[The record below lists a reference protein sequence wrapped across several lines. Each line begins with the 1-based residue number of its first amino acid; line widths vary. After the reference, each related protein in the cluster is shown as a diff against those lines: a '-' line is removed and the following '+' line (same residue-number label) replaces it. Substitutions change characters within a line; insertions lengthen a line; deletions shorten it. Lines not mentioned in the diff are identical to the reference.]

1 MVMERT
7 RMNTKRGVRWGLLT
21 AAAACAAMAAM
32 PGCELLVDFDRSKIP
47 TGVDGSL
54 GDDSGELPDAP
65 APTDGPSEG
74 PNTAPPQDA
83 PTSTPDA
90 TVDGGADS
98 AATEAS
104 TPDTGTD
111 APVDT
116 GADTGPDS
124 SGTVVDAGDDSG

>member
-47 TGVDGSL
+47 TGPDASLADDG
-54 GDDSGELPDAP
+54 GELPDAHP
-65 APTDGPSEG
+65 PTDGASEG
-74 PNTAPPQDA
+74 STTDA
-83 PTSTPDA
+83 PTGAPDA
-90 TVDGGADS
+90 TVDGGDGGDS
-98 AATEAS
+98 AVTEAS
-104 TPDTGTD
+104 APDTGTD
-111 APVDT
+111 AEVDT

>member
-1 MVMERT
+1 
-7 RMNTKRGVRWGLLT
+7 MNTKRGVRWGLLA
-21 AAAACAAMAAM
+21 AAAACAAMASM
-32 PGCELLVDFDRSKIP
+32 PGCELLVDFDRTKIP

-74 PNTAPPQDA
+74 PNTAPPEDA
-83 PTSTPDA
+83 PTDAPDA
-90 TVDGGADS
+90 TADGGDS

-104 TPDTGTD
+104 TPDAGTD
-111 APVDT
+111 AEVDA

-124 SGTVVDAGDDSG
+124 SATVVDAGDDSG

>member
-74 PNTAPPQDA
+74 SNTTDA
-83 PTSTPDA
+83 PTGAPDA
-90 TVDGGADS
+90 AVDGGADS
-98 AATEAS
+98 GDSGATEAS